1 VTTVDDTVAA
11 WRRAGESKDV
21 ALLRQCLA
29 PDVVMISPLT
39 AAFRFHGPDQLCE
52 VFAAA
57 WEGAFGEIRF
67 HTEVGDGDTRAL
79 FFHATAGGE
88 AVEEAQLLRFDGA
101 GLVSELTLY
110 GRPLPG
116 VTAVMTGIA
125 GPLLRRQGRPLM
137 ARFLA
142 AATAPLA
149 ALTRVGER
157 RIVPLADPAKA
168 RHPR

>member
-1 VTTVDDTVAA
+1 VVTVDETVAA
-11 WRRAGESKDV
+11 WQRAAETKDV
-21 ALLRQCLA
+21 ALLRRCLA

-39 AAFRFHGPDQLCE
+39 AAFRFHGPDEICE

-57 WEGAFGEIRF
+57 WEGALTDIRW
-67 HTEVGDGDTRAL
+67 HTAVGDGDTRAL
-79 FFHATAGGE
+79 FFHARAKGE
-88 AVEEAQLLRFDGA
+88 EVEEAQLLRFEG
-101 GLVSELTLY
+101 GLVTELTLY

-137 ARFLA
+137 ARLIG

-149 ALTRVGER
+149 LLTKVGER
-157 RIVPLADPAKA
+157 RIVPLADPGKAK
-168 RHPR
+168 R